1 MEIREYTQYNEADVL
16 RLYAAVGW
24 TAYTDNPEALRK
36 GFANSLLTL
45 AAYQDGEL
53 IGICRAVGD
62 GETIV
67 FVQDLLVLPA
77 YRRQGVG
84 SALLRAVLAHYA
96 HVRQIELATDDT
108 AQTAA
113 FYRSAGFREL
123 SELGCRGYM
132 WICVRRNTE

>member
-1 MEIREYTQYNEADVL
+1 MEIREYTQYDEADVL

-67 FVQDLLVLPA
+67 FVQDL
-77 YRRQGVG
+77 
-84 SALLRAVLAHYA
+84 
-96 HVRQIELATDDT
+96 
-108 AQTAA
+108 
-113 FYRSAGFREL
+113 
-123 SELGCRGYM
+123 GCRGYM

>member
-1 MEIREYTQYNEADVL
+1 MEIREYTQYDEADVL
-16 RLYAAVGW
+16 RLYTAVGW
-24 TAYTDNPEALRK
+24 TAYTDDPEALRK

-96 HVRQIELATDDT
+96 NVRQIELAADDT